1 MADPASLTTWTPA
14 AKLAGVGIGI
24 VAVIGIAVAVRGI
37 GRCGRLERY
46 YRYAARMGGP
56 KDNEAV
62 GLRIEASH
70 RGCGWAK
77 EIEDRE
83 EQDRYWRAR
92 QPGFGGR

>member
-62 GLRIEASH
+62 SLRIEASG
-70 RGCGWAK
+70 RGCEWAQQ
-77 EIEDRE
+77 IEASE
-83 EQDRYWRAR
+83 EQDRYWAAKR
-92 QPGFGGR
+92 PSGG